1 MKKTMQNKV
10 SGIDDTSLSRTQSS
24 DLINSI
30 AKRAVWD
37 TNLSPELFLSI
48 IRGEVNLEWPTRA
61 FCVARLL
68 ECASWYDVVKIIPP
82 REICL
87 LWPDAE
93 RYVRVNGI
101 KRGMEYA
108 CRVLQ

>member
-1 MKKTMQNKV
+1 MQNKASDFDGASFSRKQ
-10 SGIDDTSLSRTQSS
+10 SGDQ
-24 DLINSI
+24 INSI
-30 AKRAVWD
+30 ARRAVWD
-37 TNLSPELFLSI
+37 TNLSPEQFLSI
-48 IRGEVNLEWPTRA
+48 IRGELNLEWPTRA

-82 REICL
+82 REVCL

>member
-1 MKKTMQNKV
+1 MQNKV
-10 SGIDDTSLSRTQSS
+10 SSFDGTSLSRTQSS
-24 DLINSI
+24 DQISSI
-30 AKRAVWD
+30 ARRAVWD
-37 TNLSPELFLSI
+37 THLSPEQFLSI
-48 IRGEVNLEWPTRA
+48 IRGELNLEWPTRA

-82 REICL
+82 REVCL

>member
-1 MKKTMQNKV
+1 MQNKV
-10 SGIDDTSLSRTQSS
+10 SSFDGTSLPRTQSI

-48 IRGEVNLEWPTRA
+48 IRGEVSLEWPTRA

-82 REICL
+82 REVCL

-93 RYVRVNGI
+93 RYARVNGI